1 MKEEENYPVLV
12 EMLKVYQS
20 LPVTVDILKT
30 NNAAKTIK
38 QLCKSESEGICM
50 SIDGSVG

>member
-1 MKEEENYPVLV
+1 MLV

-38 QLCKSESEGICM
+38 QLCKCDSEGICM
-50 SIDGSVG
+50 WIDGTDLVVILIFV